1 MPWWPGRRPNVNDK
15 YHGLGTR
22 SVRSMS
28 QLEGLLTRA
37 DLDAIEA
44 ERRKFELAA
53 EKRWKRRYYNR
64 GHVLSVVKHMPYVR
78 ECLKAGKLPHGIPKK
93 VMATVFA
100 FHLV

>member
-1 MPWWPGRRPNVNDK
+1 
-15 YHGLGTR
+15 
-22 SVRSMS
+22 MS
-28 QLEGLLTRA
+28 QIDGLLTRA

-44 ERRKFELAA
+44 ERRKFDLDA

-100 FHLV
+100 LHLV